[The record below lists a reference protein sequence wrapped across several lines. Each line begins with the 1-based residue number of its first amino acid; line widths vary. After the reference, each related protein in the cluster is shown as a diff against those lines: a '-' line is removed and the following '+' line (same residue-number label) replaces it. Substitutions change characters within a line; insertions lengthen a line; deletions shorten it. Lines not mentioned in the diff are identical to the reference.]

1 MRMLLLPFSW
11 IYGMIIRIRNWA
23 FDVGC
28 LKSTSFN
35 VPIINIGNLSVGG
48 TGKSPMGLY
57 LAKLLSSKYKVAIL
71 SRGYGRVSKGFKWVT
86 PQSTAREVGDE
97 PLQYFHSELPLMV
110 AVCEKRVDGVNE
122 LLKSKNPP
130 EVIILDDAFQH
141 RYIKPGFNILLS
153 DMSQPFYDDFML
165 PAGNLREPKSG
176 SRRADAIVFTKCNT
190 SLGKTAQD
198 DVEARVKLTSTQSLH
213 FSYIHYREELLG
225 MDGSSLQIESMKSKS
240 VFLFCGIAN
249 PSPLKQFVE
258 ENCDQ
263 LKTKFFPD
271 HHDFS
276 VADAIQL
283 KSEFLKF
290 AKTADQAHILVTTRK
305 DQMRLMN
312 KEIQYHLKELPLYVV
327 DIEVQ
332 FLPTT
337 KSKFDELVLNF
348 VSKTSENRDSKHL

>member
-1 MRMLLLPFSW
+1 MRKIDELLEKYGESHQNEINKRIHWICVPAIMFSLVGMLMCVPFPNYSILFNLATLVLMFSLGYYLRLSIPLSIGLIFIILTLLL
-11 IYGMIIRIRNWA
+11 
-23 FDVGC
+23 
-28 LKSTSFN
+28 
-35 VPIINIGNLSVGG
+35 GN
-48 TGKSPMGLY
+48 
-57 LAKLLSSKYKVAIL
+57 
-71 SRGYGRVSKGFKWVT
+71 
-86 PQSTAREVGDE
+86 
-97 PLQYFHSELPLMV
+97 
-110 AVCEKRVDGVNE
+110 
-122 LLKSKNPP
+122 
-130 EVIILDDAFQH
+130 
-141 RYIKPGFNILLS
+141 
-153 DMSQPFYDDFML
+153 FY
-165 PAGNLREPKSG
+165 
-176 SRRADAIVFTKCNT
+176 
-190 SLGKTAQD
+190 
-198 DVEARVKLTSTQSLH
+198 
-213 FSYIHYREELLG
+213 
-225 MDGSSLQIESMKSKS
+225 
-240 VFLFCGIAN
+240 
-249 PSPLKQFVE
+249 LKQFVE
-258 ENCDQ
+258 ENWDQ